1 MIIPT
6 SPVVVI
12 VSCTN
17 AQRDSARPPART
29 ASSAQP
35 EHSAAERQQAP
46 TSSLRWRRALRGHA
60 SMRRSAAVHNRPR
73 PAPARG
79 QGTAEE
85 GTARTV
91 ARTHAACRRTRRLPP
106 ERASAVGIHACSAA
120 PRRRRTATGRESW
133 YRCVRGEPQIGRGH
147 ARRGCSRRSTA
158 AATCSCFAR
167 RTYAGPAAKCLCAR
181 KSHTDGRKSLAEV
194 SGAEVSDAEVDN
206 SRNANRGV
214 HGDERPAESRAVPCE
229 PGDRC

>member
-1 MIIPT
+1 
-6 SPVVVI
+6 
-12 VSCTN
+12 
-17 AQRDSARPPART
+17 
-29 ASSAQP
+29 
-35 EHSAAERQQAP
+35 
-46 TSSLRWRRALRGHA
+46 LRGHA

-91 ARTHAACRRTRRLPP
+91 ARTHAACPRTRRLPP

-133 YRCVRGEPQIGRGH
+133 CRCVRGEPRVGRGH

-194 SGAEVSDAEVDN
+194 SGAEVSGAEVDN

-214 HGDERPAESRAVPCE
+214 HGDERPAESRAVPCRAN
-229 PGDRC
+229 PGTDADQVTLGGTDRKTRNRRVIRVFTIVLYATWPLLCCCLIGARTSRRTARPSRA